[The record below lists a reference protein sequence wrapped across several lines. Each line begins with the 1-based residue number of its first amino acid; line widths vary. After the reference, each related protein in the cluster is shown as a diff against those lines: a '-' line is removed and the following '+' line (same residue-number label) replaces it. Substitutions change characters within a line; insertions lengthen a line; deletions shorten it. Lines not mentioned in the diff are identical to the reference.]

1 MDKQQGEK
9 NKMKKTALL
18 EAALMHFKSEKSKA
32 AANLEIYL
40 TNPSAIGDHPDLV
53 AEVINLIKAI
63 AAADECIK
71 VITEKRRK

>member
-1 MDKQQGEK
+1 
-9 NKMKKTALL
+9 MKKNPLLL

-40 TNPSAIGDHPDLV
+40 RNPVAIGDHPDLV
-53 AEVINLIKAI
+53 TEVINLVKSI

-71 VITEKRRK
+71 VIKGTKEKK